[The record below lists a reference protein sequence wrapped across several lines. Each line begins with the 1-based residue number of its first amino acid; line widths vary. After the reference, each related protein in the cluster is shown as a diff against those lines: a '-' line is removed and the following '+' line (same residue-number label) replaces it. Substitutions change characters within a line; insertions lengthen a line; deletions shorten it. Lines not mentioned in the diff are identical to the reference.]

1 MSSRTFLSSLLLIV
15 FLCSNSLAQQTKQL
29 PNQTGWLLEIT
40 YLKGAPPAYE
50 RVRLPGSKARGDW
63 FGRFGHVMN
72 WQLPD
77 GAQPILAVRISNRLR
92 NDETIRVRVSVM
104 RGEKYL
110 DTEETVATYD
120 LRENEKVVVE
130 SLKDFGVEPFELRP
144 FKTEPLAANQPVAL
158 NKTTSVEVIGIEQV
172 ASDTPEYKLSLH
184 NLSAKTVSALYV
196 DIVDEQRRVMSAMPQ
211 GLEGRPLI
219 LGGETTQIWLPLA
232 VRAGGKT
239 GGAYGPTVPT
249 RQQFVIRLA
258 IFGDG
263 TTEGTSESEIQSG
276 AGFQSVRFGEKV
288 ALQRAL
294 PLVAA
299 ALESTDAVSS
309 DGASKLRSQLEQ
321 INLGI
326 TEAELVELQQGFPT
340 REAKVLKEWV
350 EFGIHVMRKEML
362 ERLAR
367 FEDGAKRKDFR
378 SWLTENRERYS
389 NWEARLEPAQASQ
402 P

>member
-1 MSSRTFLSSLLLIV
+1 MRSRTFLSSILLV
-15 FLCSNSLAQQTKQL
+15 AFLCSNSLAQQAKQL

-63 FGRFGHVMN
+63 FGRFGHVAN

-77 GAQPILAVRISNRLR
+77 GGQPILAVRISNRLR
-92 NDETIRVRVSVM
+92 KDETIRVRVSVM
-104 RGEKYL
+104 RGEKYM

-130 SLKDFGVEPFELRP
+130 PLKDFGVEPFELRP

-158 NKTTSVEVIGIEQV
+158 NKTTSLEVIGIEQV
-172 ASDTPEYKLSLH
+172 ASDTPEYKLTLH

-196 DIVDEQRRVMSAMPQ
+196 DITDEQRRVVSGMPQ
-211 GLEGRPLI
+211 GLEGRPLM
-219 LGGETTQIWLPLA
+219 LAGETTQIRLPLA

-249 RQQFVIRLA
+249 PQQFVIRLA

-263 TTEGTSESEIQSG
+263 TTEGISEREIESG
-276 AGFQSVRFGEKV
+276 AGFESVRWGEKI

-294 PLVAA
+294 PLFAA
-299 ALESTDAVSS
+299 ALGSTVSA
-309 DGASKLRSQLEQ
+309 DGLSSFRSQLEEVD
-321 INLGI
+321 LKL
-326 TEAELVELQQGFPT
+326 EEVELAELQKRFPT
-340 REAKVLKEWV
+340 IDAKALREWG
-350 EFGIHVMRKEML
+350 EFGIHFMRKQILDQL
-362 ERLAR
+362 EH
-367 FEDGAKRKDFR
+367 FESNSQGKDFR
-378 SWLTENRERYS
+378 SWLLNNSERYVS
-389 NWEARLEPAQASQ
+389 WNSRLESEDTSQ